1 MSDRTPLIHQKSA
14 QVEKQFF
21 DEMAMRSSRRAEQI
35 DLDQPLEHMPALIFE
50 RMGSLE
56 GKRVLDIGAGRGEYS
71 VHFARRGAS
80 VVAVDLSPEMCAVAR
95 SLAERYCVAG
105 QVEIRQGTLE
115 TAGLLPESFDVIFGN
130 AILHHLELDRDVP
143 CLVSLL
149 KKGGFFVFVE
159 PLRHNPL
166 ANLYRYLTPHWH
178 TPGEKPLSLQD
189 IDNMRRRFSRLS
201 YSNFYLISHI
211 RVLVR
216 QLFRSERLS
225 RAVFEALLP
234 LDEFIL
240 RLFPGVRKYCC
251 YTLICGEK

>member
-1 MSDRTPLIHQKSA
+1 MSDRTPLIQQKSA

-21 DEMAMRSSRRAEQI
+21 DEMAMRCSRRAEQI
-35 DLDQPLEHMPALIFE
+35 NLDQPLEHMPALIFE
-50 RMGSLE
+50 KLGSLE
-56 GKRVLDIGAGRGEYS
+56 GKRVLDIGAGTGEYS

-80 VVAVDLSPEMCAVAR
+80 VVAVDLSPEMCAIAR
-95 SLAERYCVAG
+95 SSAEKHCVAG
-105 QVEIRQGTLE
+105 RVEIRQGTLE
-115 TAGLLPESFDVIFGN
+115 TVGLLPESFDGIFGN
-130 AILHHLELDRDVP
+130 AILHHLNLDRDVP

-149 KKGGFFVFVE
+149 KKGGFFVFAE
-159 PLRHNPL
+159 PLRHNPV

-178 TPGEKPLSLQD
+178 TPGEGPLGFED
-189 IDNMRRRFSRLS
+189 IENMRRFFTRLS

-225 RAVFEALLP
+225 RDVFEALFP
-234 LDEFIL
+234 VDEFIL

-251 YTLICGEK
+251 YTLIYGEK

>member
-1 MSDRTPLIHQKSA
+1 MSNRLLLSDKHSA
-14 QVEKQFF
+14 LVEEEFF
-21 DEMAMRSSRRAEQI
+21 DKIAKRSTRKAEQI
-35 DLDQPLEHMPALIFE
+35 DFDQPLEHMPTLIFE
-50 RMGSLE
+50 KLGPLE
-56 GKRVLDIGAGRGEYS
+56 GKRVLDIGAGKGEYS

-80 VVAVDLSPEMCAVAR
+80 VVTVDLSPEMCAVAR
-95 SLAERYCVAG
+95 SLAEKYCVAG
-105 QVEIRQGTLE
+105 RVEIRQGSLE
-115 TAGLLPESFDVIFGN
+115 TVGLLPESFDGVFGN

-143 CLVSLL
+143 YLVSLL
-149 KKGGFFVFVE
+149 KKRGFFVFFE

-166 ANLYRYLTPHWH
+166 ANLYRHLTPHWH
-178 TPGEKPLSLQD
+178 TPGERPLGFED
-189 IDNMRRRFSRLS
+189 IENMRRFFSRLS